1 MKNYYILSVDS
12 FQDTFTRIDAGKDFY
27 FELSVQNI
35 SGILSVL
42 QGRDTVIVYRKSPV
56 SGCTIVLQVVE
67 NTGNKT
73 KFRKVFEI
81 GNVVYPSVPDHDLEN
96 EYLVEISSDVYGVI
110 CKQMLDSIQGITEVN
125 IAEEEHQNNLKQRF
139 EQYIL
144 HVLKLKSTRQV
155 GDLEKLSDRLV
166 ANGVIERGVYQI
178 DNIDDYT
185 NTLKKIRES
194 EEYITYKSERK
205 EKNPN
210 SGLAC
215 DQGMSNYS
223 KFLEYLAAKEENV
236 PIIKGAEN
244 VLLYGVP
251 GVGKSHEIQTKYC
264 DDPERMER
272 VVFHPDYT
280 YSDFVGQILPKVEN
294 GKLKYEFTAGPFTTL
309 LAKAWNNPGKEYYLV
324 IEEINRGNA
333 PAIFGEIFQLLDRK
347 TEDSHRYDP
356 SEYGESEYSIT
367 NSDIA
372 TAVFGDPEEKI
383 RIPSNMWI
391 LATMNT
397 ADQNV
402 FTLDTAF
409 QRRWKLHHMKNDV
422 MSAGHSKAKIE
433 GSEIEWG
440 TFASVINEMVTDY
453 SLEMMSS
460 EDKRLGAYFVKKN
473 ELSEEEFPEKVLKY
487 LWDDAFKMKK
497 DAVFDDK
504 FKSLETIIETYE
516 LSEPD
521 KLKSVLRLEVY
532 QKMLSKL
539 KNNTNDEE
547 S

>member
-42 QGRDTVIVYRKSPV
+42 HGRDTVIVYRKSPV

-155 GDLEKLSDRLV
+155 GELEKLSDRLV
-166 ANGVIERGVYQI
+166 ANGVLERGVYQI

-185 NTLKKIRES
+185 STLKKIRES

-215 DQGMSNYS
+215 DQGMSNYL

-236 PIIKGAEN
+236 PRIKGAEN

-422 MSAGHSKAKIE
+422 MSAGHSKTKIE

>member
-1 MKNYYILSVDS
+1 MKNYYILTVDS

-81 GNVVYPSVPDHDLEN
+81 GNVVNPSVPDHDLEN

-110 CKQMLDSIQGITEVN
+110 CKQMLDSIQGIMEVN
-125 IAEEEHQNNLKQRF
+125 ISEEEHQNNLKQRF

-166 ANGVIERGVYQI
+166 ANGVLERGVYQI

-185 NTLKKIRES
+185 NTLEKIRES

-205 EKNPN
+205 EKSQN

-223 KFLEYLAAKEENV
+223 KFLEYLAAKEETV
-236 PIIKGAEN
+236 PRIKGAEN

-294 GKLKYEFTAGPFTTL
+294 DKLKYEFTAGPFTTL

-356 SEYGESEYSIT
+356 SEYGESEYPIT

-504 FKSLETIIETYE
+504 FKSLETVIEAYE

-521 KLKSVLRLEVY
+521 KLKAVLRLEVY

-539 KNNTNDEE
+539 KNNTKDEE

>member
-1 MKNYYILSVDS
+1 MKNYYILTVDS

-35 SGILSVL
+35 TGILSVL
-42 QGRDTVIVYRKSPV
+42 QGGDTVIVYRKSPV

-67 NTGNKT
+67 NAGNKT

-81 GNVVYPSVPDHDLEN
+81 GNVVNPSVPDHDLEN

-110 CKQMLDSIQGITEVN
+110 FKQMLDSIQGIMEVN
-125 IAEEEHQNNLKQRF
+125 ISEEEHQNNLKQRF

-166 ANGVIERGVYQI
+166 ANGVLERGVYQI

-185 NTLKKIRES
+185 NTLEKIRES

-205 EKNPN
+205 EKSQN

-223 KFLEYLAAKEENV
+223 KFLEYLAAKEETV
-236 PIIKGAEN
+236 PRIKGAEN

-294 GKLKYEFTAGPFTTL
+294 DKLKYEFTAGPFTTL

-356 SEYGESEYSIT
+356 SEYGESEYPIT

-422 MSAGHSKAKIE
+422 MSAGHSKTKIE

-504 FKSLETIIETYE
+504 FKSLETVIEAYE

-521 KLKSVLRLEVY
+521 KLKAVLRLEVY

-539 KNNTNDEE
+539 KNNTKDEE

>member
-110 CKQMLDSIQGITEVN
+110 CKQMLDSIQGIMEVN
-125 IAEEEHQNNLKQRF
+125 ISEEEHQNNLKQRF

-194 EEYITYKSERK
+194 EKYITYKSERK

-236 PIIKGAEN
+236 PRIKGAEN

>member
-42 QGRDTVIVYRKSPV
+42 HGRDTVIVYRKSPV

-155 GDLEKLSDRLV
+155 GELEKLSDRLV
-166 ANGVIERGVYQI
+166 ANGVLERGVYQI

-185 NTLKKIRES
+185 NTLEKIRES

-215 DQGMSNYS
+215 DQGMSNYL

-236 PIIKGAEN
+236 PRIKGAEN

>member
-81 GNVVYPSVPDHDLEN
+81 GNEVYPSVPDHDLEN

-236 PIIKGAEN
+236 PRIKGAEN

-521 KLKSVLRLEVY
+521 KLNSVLRLEVY

-539 KNNTNDEE
+539 KNTTNDEE

>member
-236 PIIKGAEN
+236 PRIKGAEN

-433 GSEIEWG
+433 SSEIEWG

>member
-1 MKNYYILSVDS
+1 MKNYYILTVDS

-35 SGILSVL
+35 TGILSVL
-42 QGRDTVIVYRKSPV
+42 QGGDTVIVYRKSPV

-67 NTGNKT
+67 NAGNKT

-81 GNVVYPSVPDHDLEN
+81 GNVVNPSVPDHDLEN

-110 CKQMLDSIQGITEVN
+110 CKQMLDSIQGIMEVN
-125 IAEEEHQNNLKQRF
+125 ISEEEHQNNLKQRF

-166 ANGVIERGVYQI
+166 ANGVLERGVYQI

-185 NTLKKIRES
+185 NTLEKIRES

-205 EKNPN
+205 EKSQN

-223 KFLEYLAAKEENV
+223 KFLEYLAAKEETV
-236 PIIKGAEN
+236 PRIKSAEN

-294 GKLKYEFTAGPFTTL
+294 DKLKYEFTAGPFTTL

-356 SEYGESEYSIT
+356 SEYGESEYPIT

-422 MSAGHSKAKIE
+422 MSAGHSKTKIE

-504 FKSLETIIETYE
+504 FKSLETVIEAYE

-521 KLKSVLRLEVY
+521 KLKAVLRLEVY

-539 KNNTNDEE
+539 KNNTKDEE

>member
-215 DQGMSNYS
+215 NQGMSNYS

-236 PIIKGAEN
+236 PRIKGAEN

>member
-1 MKNYYILSVDS
+1 
-12 FQDTFTRIDAGKDFY
+12 
-27 FELSVQNI
+27 
-35 SGILSVL
+35 
-42 QGRDTVIVYRKSPV
+42 
-56 SGCTIVLQVVE
+56 
-67 NTGNKT
+67 
-73 KFRKVFEI
+73 
-81 GNVVYPSVPDHDLEN
+81 
-96 EYLVEISSDVYGVI
+96 
-110 CKQMLDSIQGITEVN
+110 
-125 IAEEEHQNNLKQRF
+125 
-139 EQYIL
+139 
-144 HVLKLKSTRQV
+144 
-155 GDLEKLSDRLV
+155 
-166 ANGVIERGVYQI
+166 
-178 DNIDDYT
+178 
-185 NTLKKIRES
+185 
-194 EEYITYKSERK
+194 
-205 EKNPN
+205 
-210 SGLAC
+210 
-215 DQGMSNYS
+215 MSNYS
-223 KFLEYLAAKEENV
+223 KFLEYLAAKEETV
-236 PIIKGAEN
+236 PRIKGAEN

-294 GKLKYEFTAGPFTTL
+294 DKLKYEFTAGPFTTL

-356 SEYGESEYSIT
+356 SEYVESEYPIT

-422 MSAGHSKAKIE
+422 MSAGHSKTKIE

-504 FKSLETIIETYE
+504 FKSLETVIEAYE

-521 KLKSVLRLEVY
+521 KLKAVLRLEVY

-539 KNNTNDEE
+539 KNNTKDEE

>member
-1 MKNYYILSVDS
+1 MKNYYILTVDS

-35 SGILSVL
+35 TGILSVL
-42 QGRDTVIVYRKSPV
+42 QGGDTVIVYRKSPV

-67 NTGNKT
+67 NAGNKT

-81 GNVVYPSVPDHDLEN
+81 GNVVNPSVPDHDLEN

-110 CKQMLDSIQGITEVN
+110 CKQMLDSIQGIMEVN
-125 IAEEEHQNNLKQRF
+125 ISEEEHQNNLKQRF

-166 ANGVIERGVYQI
+166 ANGVLERGVYQI

-185 NTLKKIRES
+185 NTLEKIRES

-205 EKNPN
+205 EKSQN

-223 KFLEYLAAKEENV
+223 KFLEYLAAKEETV
-236 PIIKGAEN
+236 PRIKGAEN

-294 GKLKYEFTAGPFTTL
+294 DKLKYEFTAEPFTTL

-356 SEYGESEYSIT
+356 SEYGESEYPIT

-422 MSAGHSKAKIE
+422 MSAGHSKTKIE

-504 FKSLETIIETYE
+504 FKSLETVIEAYE

-521 KLKSVLRLEVY
+521 KLKAVLRLEVY

-539 KNNTNDEE
+539 KNNTKDEE

>member
-236 PIIKGAEN
+236 PRIKGAEN

-333 PAIFGEIFQLLDRK
+333 PAIFDEIFQLLDRK

>member
-1 MKNYYILSVDS
+1 MKKSYIFSVDS

-42 QGRDTVIVYRKSPV
+42 QGGDTVIVYRKSPV

-67 NTGNKT
+67 NAGNKT

-110 CKQMLDSIQGITEVN
+110 CKQMMDSIQGIMEVN
-125 IAEEEHQNNLKQRF
+125 IEEEHQNNLKQRF

-178 DNIDDYT
+178 DNIGDYT
-185 NTLKKIRES
+185 NTLEKIRES
-194 EEYITYKSERK
+194 EEYITYKAERK
-205 EKNPN
+205 EKSPN

-223 KFLEYLAAKEENV
+223 KFLEYLAAKEETV
-236 PIIKGAEN
+236 PRIKGAEN

-356 SEYGESEYSIT
+356 SEYGESEYPIT

-372 TAVFGDPEEKI
+372 TAVFGDPEEKV

-422 MSAGHSKAKIE
+422 MSAGHSKTKIE

-504 FKSLETIIETYE
+504 FKSLETVIETYE

-547 S
+547 L

>member
-1 MKNYYILSVDS
+1 MKNYYILTVDS

-35 SGILSVL
+35 TGILSVL
-42 QGRDTVIVYRKSPV
+42 QGGDTVIVYRKSPV

-67 NTGNKT
+67 NAGNKT

-81 GNVVYPSVPDHDLEN
+81 GNVVNPSVPDHDLEN

-110 CKQMLDSIQGITEVN
+110 CKQMLDSIQGIMEVN
-125 IAEEEHQNNLKQRF
+125 ISEEEHQNNLKQRF

-166 ANGVIERGVYQI
+166 ANGVLERGVYQI

-185 NTLKKIRES
+185 NTLEKIRES

-205 EKNPN
+205 EKSQN

-223 KFLEYLAAKEENV
+223 KFLEYLAAKEETV
-236 PIIKGAEN
+236 PRIKGAEN

-294 GKLKYEFTAGPFTTL
+294 DKLKYEFTAGPFTTL

-356 SEYGESEYSIT
+356 SEYGESEYPIT

-422 MSAGHSKAKIE
+422 MSAGHSKTKIE

-504 FKSLETIIETYE
+504 FKSLETVIEAYE

-521 KLKSVLRLEVY
+521 KLKAVLRLEVS

-539 KNNTNDEE
+539 KNNTKDEE

>member
-35 SGILSVL
+35 TGILSVL
-42 QGRDTVIVYRKSPV
+42 QGGDTVIVYRKSPV

-67 NTGNKT
+67 NAGNKT

-155 GDLEKLSDRLV
+155 GELEKLSDRLV
-166 ANGVIERGVYQI
+166 ANGVLERGVYQI

-185 NTLKKIRES
+185 NTLEKIRES

-205 EKNPN
+205 EKSPN

-215 DQGMSNYS
+215 DQGMSNYL

-236 PIIKGAEN
+236 PRIKGAEN

-294 GKLKYEFTAGPFTTL
+294 DKLKYEFTAGPFTTL

-504 FKSLETIIETYE
+504 FKSLETVIEAYE

-521 KLKSVLRLEVY
+521 KLKAVLRLEVY

-539 KNNTNDEE
+539 KNNTKDEE

>member
-236 PIIKGAEN
+236 PRIKGAEN

-333 PAIFGEIFQLLDRK
+333 PAIFGEIFQHLDRK

>member
-1 MKNYYILSVDS
+1 MKNYYILTVDS

-35 SGILSVL
+35 TGILSVL
-42 QGRDTVIVYRKSPV
+42 QGGDTVIVYRKSPV

-67 NTGNKT
+67 NAGNKT

-81 GNVVYPSVPDHDLEN
+81 GNVVNPSVPDHDLEN

-110 CKQMLDSIQGITEVN
+110 CKQMLDSIQGIMEVN
-125 IAEEEHQNNLKQRF
+125 ISEEEHQNNLKQRF

-166 ANGVIERGVYQI
+166 ANGVLEEGVYQI

-185 NTLKKIRES
+185 NTLEKIRES

-205 EKNPN
+205 EKSQN

-223 KFLEYLAAKEENV
+223 KFLEYLAAKEETV
-236 PIIKGAEN
+236 PRIKGAEN

-294 GKLKYEFTAGPFTTL
+294 DKLKYEFTAGPFTTL

-356 SEYGESEYSIT
+356 SEYGESEYPIT

-422 MSAGHSKAKIE
+422 MSAGHSKTKIE

-504 FKSLETIIETYE
+504 FKSLETVIEAYE

-521 KLKSVLRLEVY
+521 KLKAVLRLEVY

-539 KNNTNDEE
+539 KNNTKDEE

>member
-1 MKNYYILSVDS
+1 MKKSYILSVDS

-27 FELSVQNI
+27 FVLSVQNI

-42 QGRDTVIVYRKSPV
+42 QGGDTVIVYRKSPV

-67 NTGNKT
+67 NAGNKT

-110 CKQMLDSIQGITEVN
+110 CKQMMDSIQGIMEVN
-125 IAEEEHQNNLKQRF
+125 IEEVHQNNLKQRF

-178 DNIDDYT
+178 DNIGDYT
-185 NTLKKIRES
+185 NTLEKIRES
-194 EEYITYKSERK
+194 EEYITYKAERK
-205 EKNPN
+205 EKSPN

-223 KFLEYLAAKEENV
+223 KFLEYLAAKEETV
-236 PIIKGAEN
+236 PRIKGAEN

-347 TEDSHRYDP
+347 TEDSHRYDR
-356 SEYGESEYSIT
+356 SEYGESEYPIT

-372 TAVFGDPEEKI
+372 TAVFGDPEEKV

-422 MSAGHSKAKIE
+422 MSAGHSKTKIE

-504 FKSLETIIETYE
+504 FKSLETVIETYE

-532 QKMLSKL
+532 QKMLGKL

>member
-236 PIIKGAEN
+236 PRIKGAEN

-294 GKLKYEFTAGPFTTL
+294 VKLKYEFTAGPFTTL
-309 LAKAWNNPGKEYYLV
+309 LVKAWNNPGKEYYLV

>member
-236 PIIKGAEN
+236 PRIKGAEN

-487 LWDDAFKMKK
+487 LWDAAFKMKK

>member
-236 PIIKGAEN
+236 PRIKGAEN
-244 VLLYGVP
+244 VLLYVVP

>member
-166 ANGVIERGVYQI
+166 ANGVLERGVYQI

-236 PIIKGAEN
+236 PRIKGAEN

>member
-236 PIIKGAEN
+236 PRIKGAEN

-333 PAIFGEIFQLLDRK
+333 SAIFGEIFQLLDRK

>member
-1 MKNYYILSVDS
+1 MKNYYILTVDS

-35 SGILSVL
+35 TGILSVL
-42 QGRDTVIVYRKSPV
+42 QGGDTVIVYRKSPV

-67 NTGNKT
+67 NAGNKT

-81 GNVVYPSVPDHDLEN
+81 GNVVNPSVPDHDLEN

-110 CKQMLDSIQGITEVN
+110 CKQMLDSIQGIMEVN
-125 IAEEEHQNNLKQRF
+125 ISEEEHQNNLKQRF

-166 ANGVIERGVYQI
+166 ANGVLERGVYQI

-185 NTLKKIRES
+185 NTLEKIRES

-205 EKNPN
+205 EKSQN

-223 KFLEYLAAKEENV
+223 KFLEYLAAKEETV
-236 PIIKGAEN
+236 PRIKGAEN

-294 GKLKYEFTAGPFTTL
+294 DKLKYEFTAGPFTTL
-309 LAKAWNNPGKEYYLV
+309 LANAWNNPGKEYYLV

-356 SEYGESEYSIT
+356 SEYGESEYPIT

-422 MSAGHSKAKIE
+422 MSAGHSKTKIE

-504 FKSLETIIETYE
+504 FKSLETVIEAYE

-521 KLKSVLRLEVY
+521 KLKAVLRLEVY

-539 KNNTNDEE
+539 KNNTKDEE

>member
-42 QGRDTVIVYRKSPV
+42 HGRDTVIVYRKSPV

-155 GDLEKLSDRLV
+155 GELEKLSDRLV
-166 ANGVIERGVYQI
+166 ANGVLERGVYQI
-178 DNIDDYT
+178 DNIDDYS

-215 DQGMSNYS
+215 DQGMSNYL

-236 PIIKGAEN
+236 PRIKGAEN

-440 TFASVINEMVTDY
+440 TFAFVINEMVTDY

>member
-1 MKNYYILSVDS
+1 MDS

-42 QGRDTVIVYRKSPV
+42 HGRDTVIVYRKSPV

-155 GDLEKLSDRLV
+155 GELEKLSDRLV
-166 ANGVIERGVYQI
+166 ANGVLERGVYQI
-178 DNIDDYT
+178 DNIDDYS

-215 DQGMSNYS
+215 DQGMSNYL

-236 PIIKGAEN
+236 PRIKGAEN

>member
-1 MKNYYILSVDS
+1 MKNYYILTVDS

-35 SGILSVL
+35 TGILSVL
-42 QGRDTVIVYRKSPV
+42 QGGDTVIVYRKSPV

-67 NTGNKT
+67 NAGNKT

-81 GNVVYPSVPDHDLEN
+81 GNVVNPSVPDHDLEN

-110 CKQMLDSIQGITEVN
+110 CKQMLDSIQGIMEVN
-125 IAEEEHQNNLKQRF
+125 ISEEEHQNNLKQRF

-166 ANGVIERGVYQI
+166 ANGVLERGVYQI

-185 NTLKKIRES
+185 NTLEKIRES

-205 EKNPN
+205 EKSQN

-223 KFLEYLAAKEENV
+223 KFLEYLAAKEETV
-236 PIIKGAEN
+236 PRIKGAEN

-294 GKLKYEFTAGPFTTL
+294 DKLKYEFTAGPFTTL

-356 SEYGESEYSIT
+356 SEYGESEYPIT

-422 MSAGHSKAKIE
+422 MSAGHSKTKIE

-504 FKSLETIIETYE
+504 FKSLETVIEAYE

-521 KLKSVLRLEVY
+521 KLKAVLRLEVY

-539 KNNTNDEE
+539 KNNTNDDE

>member
-42 QGRDTVIVYRKSPV
+42 QGGDTVIVYRKSPV

-67 NTGNKT
+67 NIGNKT
-73 KFRKVFEI
+73 KFKKVFEI

-110 CKQMLDSIQGITEVN
+110 CKQMLNSIQGITEVN
-125 IAEEEHQNNLKQRF
+125 IAEEKHQNNLKQRF

-166 ANGVIERGVYQI
+166 ANGVLERGVYQI

-185 NTLKKIRES
+185 NTLEKIRES

-223 KFLEYLAAKEENV
+223 KFLEYLADKEENV
-236 PIIKGAEN
+236 PRIKGAEN

-294 GKLKYEFTAGPFTTL
+294 DKLKYEFTAGPFTTL

-356 SEYGESEYSIT
+356 SEYGESEYPIT

-372 TAVFGDPEEKI
+372 TAVFGDSEEKI
-383 RIPSNMWI
+383 RIPSNMWL

-422 MSAGHSKAKIE
+422 MSASHSKTKIE

-504 FKSLETIIETYE
+504 FKSLETVIETYE
-516 LSEPD
+516 LSETD

>member
-67 NTGNKT
+67 NAGNKT

-81 GNVVYPSVPDHDLEN
+81 GNVVNPSVPDHDLEN

-110 CKQMLDSIQGITEVN
+110 CKQMLDSIQGIMEVN
-125 IAEEEHQNNLKQRF
+125 ISEEEHQNNLKQRF

-166 ANGVIERGVYQI
+166 ANGVLERGVYQI

-194 EEYITYKSERK
+194 EKYITYKSERK
-205 EKNPN
+205 EKSQN

-223 KFLEYLAAKEENV
+223 KFLEYLAAKEETV
-236 PIIKGAEN
+236 PRIKGAEN

-294 GKLKYEFTAGPFTTL
+294 DKLKYEFTAGPFTTL

-356 SEYGESEYSIT
+356 SEYGESEYPIT

-422 MSAGHSKAKIE
+422 MSAGHSKTKIE

-504 FKSLETIIETYE
+504 FKSLETVIEAYE

-521 KLKSVLRLEVY
+521 KLKAVLRLEVY

-539 KNNTNDEE
+539 KNNTKDEE

>member
-35 SGILSVL
+35 TGILSVL
-42 QGRDTVIVYRKSPV
+42 QGGDTVIVYRKSPV
-56 SGCTIVLQVVE
+56 SGYTIVLQVVE
-67 NTGNKT
+67 NAGNKT

-81 GNVVYPSVPDHDLEN
+81 GNVVNPSVPDHDLEN

-110 CKQMLDSIQGITEVN
+110 CKQMLDSIQGIMEVN
-125 IAEEEHQNNLKQRF
+125 ISEEEHQNNLKQRF

-166 ANGVIERGVYQI
+166 ANGVLERGVYQI
-178 DNIDDYT
+178 NNIDDYT
-185 NTLKKIRES
+185 NTLEKIRES

-205 EKNPN
+205 EKSPN

-223 KFLEYLAAKEENV
+223 KFLEYLAAKEETV
-236 PIIKGAEN
+236 PRIKGAEN

-294 GKLKYEFTAGPFTTL
+294 DKLKYEFTAGPFTTL

-356 SEYGESEYSIT
+356 SEYGESEYPIT

-422 MSAGHSKAKIE
+422 MSAGHSKTKIE

-504 FKSLETIIETYE
+504 FKSLETVIEAYE

-521 KLKSVLRLEVY
+521 KLKAVLRLEVY

-539 KNNTNDEE
+539 KNNTKDEE

>member
-236 PIIKGAEN
+236 PRIKGAEN

-280 YSDFVGQILPKVEN
+280 YSDFDGQILPKVEN

>member
-1 MKNYYILSVDS
+1 MKNYYILTVDS

-236 PIIKGAEN
+236 PRIKGAEN
-244 VLLYGVP
+244 VLLYVVP

>member
-42 QGRDTVIVYRKSPV
+42 HGRDTVIVYRKSPV

-155 GDLEKLSDRLV
+155 GELEKLSDRLV
-166 ANGVIERGVYQI
+166 ANGVLERGVYQI
-178 DNIDDYT
+178 DNIDDYS

-215 DQGMSNYS
+215 DQGMSNYL

-236 PIIKGAEN
+236 PRIKGAEN

-272 VVFHPDYT
+272 GVFHPDYT

>member
-42 QGRDTVIVYRKSPV
+42 HGRDTVIVYRKSPV

-155 GDLEKLSDRLV
+155 GELEKLSDRLV
-166 ANGVIERGVYQI
+166 ANGVLERGVYQI

-185 NTLKKIRES
+185 STLKKIRES

-215 DQGMSNYS
+215 DQGMSNYL

-236 PIIKGAEN
+236 PRIKGAEN

>member
-1 MKNYYILSVDS
+1 MKNYYILTVDS

-35 SGILSVL
+35 TGILSVL
-42 QGRDTVIVYRKSPV
+42 QGGDTVIVYRKSPV

-67 NTGNKT
+67 NAGNKT

-81 GNVVYPSVPDHDLEN
+81 GNVVNPSVPDHDLEN
-96 EYLVEISSDVYGVI
+96 EYLVEIGSDVYGVI
-110 CKQMLDSIQGITEVN
+110 CKQMLDSIQGIMEVN
-125 IAEEEHQNNLKQRF
+125 ISEEEHQNNLKQRF

-166 ANGVIERGVYQI
+166 ANGVLERGVYQI

-185 NTLKKIRES
+185 NTLEKIRES

-205 EKNPN
+205 EKSPN

-223 KFLEYLAAKEENV
+223 KFLEYLAAKEETV
-236 PIIKGAEN
+236 PRIKGAEN

-294 GKLKYEFTAGPFTTL
+294 DKLKYEFTAGPFTTL

-356 SEYGESEYSIT
+356 SEYGESEYPIT

-422 MSAGHSKAKIE
+422 MSAGHSKTKIE

-504 FKSLETIIETYE
+504 FKSLETVIEAYE

-521 KLKSVLRLEVY
+521 KLKAVLRLEVY

-539 KNNTNDEE
+539 KNNTKDEE

>member
-35 SGILSVL
+35 TGILSVL
-42 QGRDTVIVYRKSPV
+42 QGGDTVIVYRKSPV

-67 NTGNKT
+67 NAGNKT

-81 GNVVYPSVPDHDLEN
+81 GNVVNPSVPDHDLEN
-96 EYLVEISSDVYGVI
+96 EYLVEIGSDVYGVI
-110 CKQMLDSIQGITEVN
+110 CKQMLDSIQGIMEVN
-125 IAEEEHQNNLKQRF
+125 ISEEEHQNNLKQRF

-166 ANGVIERGVYQI
+166 ANGVLERGVYQI

-185 NTLKKIRES
+185 NTLEKIRES

-205 EKNPN
+205 EKSPN

-223 KFLEYLAAKEENV
+223 KFLEYLAAKEETV
-236 PIIKGAEN
+236 PRIKGAEN

-294 GKLKYEFTAGPFTTL
+294 DKLKYEFTAGPFTTL

-356 SEYGESEYSIT
+356 SEYGESEYPIT

-383 RIPSNMWI
+383 RFPSNMWI

-422 MSAGHSKAKIE
+422 MSAGHSKTKIE

-504 FKSLETIIETYE
+504 FKSLETVIEAYE

-521 KLKSVLRLEVY
+521 KLKAVLRLEVY

-539 KNNTNDEE
+539 KNNTKDEE

>member
-166 ANGVIERGVYQI
+166 ANGVIKRGVYQI

-236 PIIKGAEN
+236 PRIKGAEN

>member
-42 QGRDTVIVYRKSPV
+42 QGGDTVIVYRKSPV

-81 GNVVYPSVPDHDLEN
+81 GNVIYPSVPDHDLEN

-110 CKQMLDSIQGITEVN
+110 CKQMLDSIRGITKVN

-155 GDLEKLSDRLV
+155 GELEKLSDRLV
-166 ANGVIERGVYQI
+166 ANGVLERGVYQI

-236 PIIKGAEN
+236 PRIKGAEN

-251 GVGKSHEIQTKYC
+251 GVGKSHEIQAKYC

-347 TEDSHRYDP
+347 TEDSHRYNP

>member
-194 EEYITYKSERK
+194 EEYITYKSEPK

-236 PIIKGAEN
+236 PRIKGAEN

>member
-236 PIIKGAEN
+236 PRIKGAEN

-294 GKLKYEFTAGPFTTL
+294 DKLKYEFTAGPFTTL

-422 MSAGHSKAKIE
+422 MSAGHSKTKIE